1 MSQHVQ
7 QLFEGG
13 IKAHRKS
20 LQPEAREECFHET
33 SVGYE
38 ALGALLNKRQRAK
51 HSQNTGNQIYFFFIS
66 PVSSEAAQVKSSS
79 PFPHVKHPGWPLQ

>member
-38 ALGALLNKRQRAK
+38 ALRVQ
-51 HSQNTGNQIYFFFIS
+51 
-66 PVSSEAAQVKSSS
+66 AATK
-79 PFPHVKHPGWPLQ
+79 